1 MIYIDKRNDRR
12 YLIYCYS
19 DFKNQWKIEHVPF
32 DNWVSVVSEKEKDA
46 FIRRNKLVEE
56 KA

>member
-1 MIYIDKRNDRR
+1 MKYIDKRNDKQ

-32 DNWVSVVSEKEKDA
+32 DSWVSVVTEKEKDA
-46 FIRRNKLVEE
+46 FIRRNKLVEVE
-56 KA
+56 E